1 MGRRARDGAEGRMRS
16 FALEEVEEDLD
27 EPARVLQGPGVQGTA
42 PAHGE
47 VPDDGAH
54 LVAAGRGPVSGGS
67 SGGTR
72 PGRRLSRRAR
82 GLLGAAVA
90 AVLVLVVGGLV
101 VGERNEAARIER
113 VLASPGGVRS
123 LGADVAVLWRI
134 DPVAGGNAPDLGRW
148 SQPTLV
154 DGVLVVP
161 GDPVAGYDPVTGKRL
176 WRVAESSVP
185 AASAS
190 RSGDQTSCSG
200 SGPRWDRGPVVC
212 TTSDFRPVTIFGETS
227 EEAHLRGVEVIDPA
241 TGEVVTSRA
250 VDGETTAA
258 TVAFTDGLATFA
270 WGAGGQVVVTLEDLA
285 TGEVRWTRE
294 LLPDRE
300 ESAVSARYLQGWPDG
315 DGLRVEATG
324 LSVTLDAD
332 GASVG
337 RRAAGSWDST
347 LPDGGR
353 VSMEGDGTWTVF
365 APDGRESFSV
375 EGNVVPF
382 DVTDGSV
389 DAPLFVSDGGD
400 VMDAA
405 GTIARPVFSALD
417 RRTGQTLW
425 TGEGPL
431 DRAVA
436 QVGDVGV
443 LSGAGR
449 LWGADLAT
457 GERVWEAEGALPYG
471 QSFTDGTDLY
481 LVGQSGTGATRV
493 TAISV
498 ESGQVLWA
506 TDVPELSTWTF
517 SAGGRLVLVT
527 DEGGLLGLG

>member
-27 EPARVLQGPGVQGTA
+27 EPDRVLPGPEVQVTA
-42 PAHGE
+42 SARGE

-54 LVAAGRGPVSGGS
+54 LAPTGRGPASGEAPGRA
-67 SGGTR
+67 R
-72 PGRRLSRRAR
+72 PGRRPSRRGR
-82 GLLGAAVA
+82 VLLGAAVA

-101 VGERNEAARIER
+101 VGERDEAARIDR

-123 LGADVAVLWRI
+123 LGADVAVVWRI
-134 DPVAGGNAPDLGRW
+134 DPVEGGNAPDLGRW
-148 SQPTLV
+148 SQPVLV

-161 GDPVAGYDPVTGKRL
+161 GDPVTGYDPVTGERL
-176 WRVAESSVP
+176 WRVAESSAPSESVP
-185 AASAS
+185 
-190 RSGDQTSCSG
+190 RTGDQTRCSG

-241 TGEVVTSRA
+241 TGDVVTSRA
-250 VDGETTAA
+250 VDGKTTAA

-294 LLPDRE
+294 LVPDPE
-300 ESAVSARYLQGWPDG
+300 EGARYLQGWPDG
-315 DGLRVEATG
+315 DGLRVEAAG
-324 LSVTLDAD
+324 LSVTLDAH
-332 GASVG
+332 GRSVG
-337 RRAAGSWDST
+337 RREAGSWDST

-353 VSMEGDGTWTVF
+353 VSMGGDGTWTVF

-405 GTIARPVFSALD
+405 GTIARPVFSAID
-417 RRTGQTLW
+417 RRTGRTLW
-425 TGEGPL
+425 TVERPL

-443 LSGAGR
+443 LSGGGR

-457 GERVWEAEGALPYG
+457 GERVWEAEGALAYG

-493 TAISV
+493 TSISV
-498 ESGQVLWA
+498 DSGQELWA
-506 TDVPELSTWTF
+506 TDVPELSTWAF
-517 SAGGRLVLVT
+517 SARGRLVLVT